1 MDTITLAA
9 VLTTAGASIA
19 GGLVAGVVQLVK
31 PMLPDTW
38 STGRAP
44 MILSA
49 LLALVITA
57 GALSAAGLGFGWDAA
72 WIGLLTWYGVY
83 GAAIAGHATVRKV
96 VNVARGTTNPTGPDS
111 E

>member
-1 MDTITLAA
+1 MDQITLAA

-19 GGLVAGVVQLVK
+19 GGLVAGVVQLLK

-38 STGRAP
+38 SAGRAP

-49 LLALVITA
+49 VLALAITI
-57 GALSAAGLGFGWDAA
+57 GALSAAGIATSWDAA

-96 VNVARGTTNPTGPDS
+96 VAVATRHDQSGRPRQ
-111 E
+111 